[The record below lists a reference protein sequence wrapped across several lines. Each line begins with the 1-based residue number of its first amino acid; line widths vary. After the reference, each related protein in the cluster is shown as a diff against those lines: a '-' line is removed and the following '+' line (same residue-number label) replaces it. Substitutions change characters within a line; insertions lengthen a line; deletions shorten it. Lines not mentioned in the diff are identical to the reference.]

1 MILYYTLGGGLG
13 HISRSL
19 ALLFHAPEPLL
30 PTVRLLVSSK
40 SADAARLCSPCPM
53 DLVPEWAMADRG
65 LYFRFLDEYLQRYAF
80 SCIVVDTFPF
90 GLLGELRHPAPHLPR
105 VLVGRYLR
113 WDAYRE
119 RCGTL
124 GGAVW
129 PRVAVM
135 IEEQERRYL
144 EEAGRHSS
152 IITAQWPVSLAR
164 PTDGA
169 APGVRPA
176 CCIVH
181 SGPSSEMSI
190 LRDMARTIM
199 AERGIP
205 GTPEVFTPEKGLF
218 PLEHHLSC
226 FSDIVAGAGYASC
239 AAAAVLEGR
248 VRYHL
253 HPFPRRFDDQALRLR
268 RLRER
273 RWGADSAGDA
283 FRVAAIVWSEVE
295 SLTKKKTALGH

>member
-1 MILYYTLGGGLG
+1 
-13 HISRSL
+13 
-19 ALLFHAPEPLL
+19 
-30 PTVRLLVSSK
+30 
-40 SADAARLCSPCPM
+40 
-53 DLVPEWAMADRG
+53 
-65 LYFRFLDEYLQRYAF
+65 
-80 SCIVVDTFPF
+80 VVDTFPF

-113 WDAYRE
+113 WDAYRK

-135 IEEQERRYL
+135 IEEQQSAYL
-144 EEAGRHSS
+144 EETGRHSR
-152 IITAQWPVSLAR
+152 IITARWPVSLAR
-164 PTDGA
+164 PTDGT

-181 SGPSSEMSI
+181 SGPSAEMSR
-190 LRDMARTIM
+190 LADLARTIM
-199 AERGIP
+199 AGRAIT
-205 GTPEVFTPEKGLF
+205 GTPEVFSPEKGLF

-239 AAAAVLEGR
+239 AAAAVLKGR

-268 RLRER
+268 RLYES

-283 FRVAAIVWSEVE
+283 STVAAIVWGEVE
-295 SLTKKKTALGH
+295 LLLKKKTVLVSASKSQAGQNFPCTDASS